1 MTKLR
6 LSGHRL
12 EIETGR
18 YSNTAAE
25 TRLCSYCQFTGQETV
40 EDEMHFLLRCP
51 MVSEIR
57 EKFLPPQILHDT
69 QISDEEKFSFLMSD
83 NEANDLRQ
91 TAKLIYQAFQERE
104 IKLDVLHTLSELVSS
119 TENVLKKPDP
129 GEDVKIN
136 HNGNIKKKQ
145 RENFQVY
152 GQKL

>member
-1 MTKLR
+1 
-6 LSGHRL
+6 
-12 EIETGR
+12 
-18 YSNTAAE
+18 
-25 TRLCSYCQFTGQETV
+25 
-40 EDEMHFLLRCP
+40 

>member
-1 MTKLR
+1 MKILNLLKKTPGKETYLTEVTNSKHRIAMTKLR

-57 EKFLPPQILHDT
+57 EKILPPQILHDT
-69 QISDEEKFSFLMSD
+69 L
-83 NEANDLRQ
+83 N
-91 TAKLIYQAFQERE
+91 
-104 IKLDVLHTLSELVSS
+104 
-119 TENVLKKPDP
+119 
-129 GEDVKIN
+129 
-136 HNGNIKKKQ
+136 
-145 RENFQVY
+145 
-152 GQKL
+152 